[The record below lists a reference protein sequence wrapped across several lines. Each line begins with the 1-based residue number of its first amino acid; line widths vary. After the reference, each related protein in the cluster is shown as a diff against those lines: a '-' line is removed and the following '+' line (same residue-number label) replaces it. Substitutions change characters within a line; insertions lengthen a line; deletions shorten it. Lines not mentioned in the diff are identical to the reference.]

1 MQWLKKQAVFHIL
14 LDQFKKS
21 CNTEIMDN
29 LLKRI
34 NYRNF

>member
-14 LDQFKKS
+14 LDQIKKS